1 MAGEIVN
8 VTLQGLPQTIAT
20 LNTFPKKIQKRA
32 LVKAVRAGVRPLLVA
47 SRRNAPRLT
56 GIFRA
61 SLDTKIKSYRDGV
74 VQVGIVGQKKDRRA
88 ERSTNREIR
97 AGRALTGRL
106 GRGRGGISGRG
117 DLVPV
122 HFVENP
128 TKPHQIPKDGRK
140 GMLLLRLPSGHR
152 MLVDSVSHPGTK
164 GSRPIAR
171 AAEAATGEANAR
183 FAEKLTIEVEA
194 EAAKIAAGV

>member
-1 MAGEIVN
+1 MAGEIVS

-20 LNTFPKKIQKRA
+20 LKTFPNKIQKRA

-47 SRRNAPRLT
+47 SRRNAPRRT

-74 VQVGIVGQKKDRRA
+74 VQVGIVGQKKDKRA
-88 ERSTNREIR
+88 ERAVNREIR
-97 AGRALTGRL
+97 AGRSITGRL

-122 HFVENP
+122 HLVENP
-128 TKPHQIPKDGRK
+128 TKPHSIPKDGK
-140 GMLLLRLPSGHR
+140 GPIVLRLPSGAR
-152 MLVDSVSHPGTK
+152 MVVQSVQHPGTR

-171 AAEAATGEANAR
+171 AADAATGEANSR